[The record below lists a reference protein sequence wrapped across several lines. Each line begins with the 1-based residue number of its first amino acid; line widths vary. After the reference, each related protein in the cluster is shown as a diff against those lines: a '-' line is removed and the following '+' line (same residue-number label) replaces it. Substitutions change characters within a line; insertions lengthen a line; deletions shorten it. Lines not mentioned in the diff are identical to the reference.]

1 MKKLETE
8 RLEILPCTAD
18 SIPLLQSQRYNNGP
32 EIDCHLRELLKDPSL
47 YTWGSWLIIRK
58 SDSQV
63 IGDAGFKGKPDDQ
76 RRVEVGYGLLEHYRG
91 RGYATEA
98 MTALIEWALADEEV
112 EKVIAE
118 TNRDNQASIRVLEKV
133 NMTRIREM
141 NAFIQWEIS

>member
-8 RLEILPCTAD
+8 RLEIFPCTAD
-18 SIPLLQSQRYNNGP
+18 SIPLLQSQQYNNGP
-32 EIDCHLRELLKDPSL
+32 EIDCHLRELLKDPGL
-47 YTWGSWLIIRK
+47 YTWGSWLIVRK

-98 MTALIEWALADEEV
+98 MTALIEWALADEKV

>member
-1 MKKLETE
+1 M
-8 RLEILPCTAD
+8 
-18 SIPLLQSQRYNNGP
+18 
-32 EIDCHLRELLKDPSL
+32 LKDPSL
-47 YTWGSWLIIRK
+47 YTWGSWLIVRK

-98 MTALIEWALADEEV
+98 MTALIEWALADEKV